1 VIPDTRRTGWVAAE
15 LLGAWMAGR
24 RPRPEPHPIP
34 PLGVT
39 TRRST
44 DMLAVEDPDLAA
56 ALRFIRERA
65 CHGITVHDVVG
76 QVPLS
81 RRVLEARFQ
90 KVLGRTPHAE
100 ILRAQLERAKQ
111 LLVQRNLTLSAVAHR
126 SGFRNGEYLSTVF
139 KREFGLTPG
148 QYRKLH
154 R

>member
-1 VIPDTRRTGWVAAE
+1 
-15 LLGAWMAGR
+15 
-24 RPRPEPHPIP
+24 
-34 PLGVT
+34 
-39 TRRST
+39 
-44 DMLAVEDPDLAA
+44 MLAVEDPDLAA